1 MVGFTG
7 TLMMAYAID
16 KRVSK
21 IEEKQLK
28 MQMDIDVIKMK
39 TENNDEN

>member
-1 MVGFTG
+1 
-7 TLMMAYAID
+7 MMAYAID